1 MREIEI
7 WTPIE
12 GFEDKFELSNLG
24 RVKNLNWRNTGKV
37 VITEGS
43 PDHFGYM
50 LFHARKGRKS
60 KAFKIHRLVGEY
72 YLPNPLN
79 KPCINH
85 KIEGPE
91 GKKMNKVIFNEDMT
105 INYEKTTIEW
115 VTYDENN
122 NYGTHNDRVA
132 ETMINGKQS
141 KPVLQFTL
149 DGEFV
154 REWPSMCEAG
164 RNGFCQSNV
173 SDCCLGKRPH
183 HKGYLWRY
191 KPAV

>member
-7 WTPIE
+7 WTPID
-12 GFEDKFELSNLG
+12 GFERFELSNLG
-24 RVKNLNWRNTGKV
+24 RVKNTNWHNIGKEV
-37 VITEGS
+37 VTEGS
-43 PDHFGYM
+43 PDHYGYNK
-50 LFHARKGRKS
+50 FTAWKGGERKT
-60 KAFKIHRLVGEY
+60 FKIHRLVGEY

-91 GKKMNKVIFNEDMT
+91 GKRLNKVIFNEDMT

-122 NYGTHNDRVA
+122 KYGTRLERVSKTQLNDTR
-132 ETMINGKQS
+132 KS
-141 KPVLQFTL
+141 KPVIQYTM

-154 REWPSMCEAG
+154 KEWPSSRECG
-164 RNGFCQSNV
+164 RNGFDQRAV
-173 SDCCLGKRPH
+173 SACCRGKL
-183 HKGYLWRY
+183 KSAYGYIWKY
-191 KPAV
+191 KEVI